1 MGGFLFKNTCLLC
14 FYNYICNKYITFNMD
29 KFKKQIESKG
39 LKITWIAKKVGIS
52 QPLLSMYLSGDR
64 NMPKEIEQKVKE
76 ILK

>member
-1 MGGFLFKNTCLLC
+1 
-14 FYNYICNKYITFNMD
+14 MD
-29 KFKKQIESKG
+29 KFKKQNESKG

-52 QPLLSMYLSGDR
+52 QPLLSMYLNGDR